1 MLLHLG
7 MCDRGETNRSDL
19 RVWIIVYV
27 YPYLTWAHGVVG
39 LSRSLSMREV
49 SGSIPDV
56 SIYAFPKTF
65 WLFSAILMC
74 RVVSPFHAEGHI
86 VSKAG
91 SSNEHAV
98 LSGVHD

>member
-19 RVWIIVYV
+19 RVWIIIYV

-56 SIYAFPKTF
+56 SNT
-65 WLFSAILMC
+65 ILP
-74 RVVSPFHAEGHI
+74 VFFA
-86 VSKAG
+86 
-91 SSNEHAV
+91 
-98 LSGVHD
+98 